1 MGRVLVSTFGI
12 SRTVFIPV
20 GIFVFPVRE
29 PIFFGFGVHRLQ
41 IESSIVCN
49 KCLKAFVVVSCEPVN
64 AKTTEAGTY
73 AAKPVFINEG
83 KVFHG
88 VVNGRE
94 IVAHA
99 EPGPIAGDFFV
110 PFRAETR

>member
-1 MGRVLVSTFGI
+1 MRD
-12 SRTVFIPV
+12 
-20 GIFVFPVRE
+20 
-29 PIFFGFGVHRLQ
+29 
-41 IESSIVCN
+41 
-49 KCLKAFVVVSCEPVN
+49 KCFEALVVVSCEPVN

-94 IVAHA
+94 IIAHT
-99 EPGPIAGDFFV
+99 ESGPIAGDFFV
-110 PFRAETR
+110 PFRAETG